1 MMEAEIRE
9 AQKVEEIVEH
19 VRDAVAA
26 IVVESLTEV
35 IEIQDEAKRTVERY
49 DGITS
54 EIAALKVEIH
64 GLKHEVSE
72 IPERINKARLDGL
85 VPDGGGENPSELER
99 RYIEVRE
106 RLPVAE
112 ARIARLE
119 SELSSLVS
127 GGSRPAQVNP
137 NGGQRKLLKH
147 NATSPALDALNE
159 AMATLKDLHEAL
171 EEVVPKDG
179 EELRLARKRVLDSQN
194 VLWGQANP

>member
-1 MMEAEIRE
+1 MEAEIRE

-35 IEIQDEAKRTVERY
+35 IEIQDEAKRTIARF

-54 EIAALKVEIH
+54 ELAALKVE
-64 GLKHEVSE
+64 KHSLTHDLQE

-99 RYIEVRE
+99 RYIQVSE
-106 RLPVAE
+106 RLPAAN
-112 ARIARLE
+112 ARIGKLE
-119 SELSSLVS
+119 SELSSLTA
-127 GGSRPAQVNP
+127 GGSRPARVNP
-137 NGGQRKLLKH
+137 NGGTRKLLKH

-159 AMATLKDLHEAL
+159 AMATLNDLHKAL
-171 EEVVPKDG
+171 EEVVPQGG
-179 EELRLARKRVLDSQN
+179 EELRRVRQRMLDSQN
-194 VLWGQANP
+194 TLWGQSKA

>member
-1 MMEAEIRE
+1 MEAEIRE
-9 AQKVEEIVEH
+9 AQKVEEIVEY

-26 IVVESLTEV
+26 IVVEALTEA
-35 IEIQDEAKRTVERY
+35 IQIQEEATRTVERH

-54 EIAALKVEIH
+54 EIAALKVEVH
-64 GLKHEVSE
+64 GLTHDLQE

-112 ARIARLE
+112 SRIDKLE
-119 SELSSLVS
+119 KELANLTA
-127 GGSRPAQVNP
+127 GGSRPARVNP
-137 NGGQRKLLKH
+137 AGGQRSLAKH

-159 AMATLKDLHEAL
+159 ADFLLRELHAAL
-171 EEVVPKDG
+171 ETVIPEGG
-179 EELRLARKRVLDSQN
+179 EELRRVRKRMLDSQN
-194 VLWGQANP
+194 TLWGQSKA

>member
-26 IVVESLTEV
+26 VVVEALTEA
-35 IEIQDEAKRTVERY
+35 IGIQAEATRTVERY

-54 EIAALKVEIH
+54 EIAALKVERH
-64 GLKHEVSE
+64 ALTHDLQE
-72 IPERINKARLDGL
+72 IPDRLAKAKLDGL

-99 RYIEVRE
+99 RYIQVSE
-106 RLPVAE
+106 RLPAAN
-112 ARIARLE
+112 ARIGKLE
-119 SELSSLVS
+119 SELSSLTA
-127 GGSRPAQVNP
+127 GGSRPARVNP

-171 EEVVPKDG
+171 EEVVPLGG
-179 EELRLARKRVLDSQN
+179 EELRLVRKRLLDSQN
-194 VLWGQANP
+194 TLWGQAKA